1 MSGYLTV
8 IAALLSLLA
17 VPVTIACVVDDW
29 VLRPKRQLRAPA
41 GQPLPDPLL
50 MRVLYGL
57 LPVTILGLFISL
69 YTAERADFS
78 LVLVAVVAVS
88 GVVLLIDRS
97 LLRPRREAAA
107 RAASR
112 DPASIELPG
121 TVDYARSFFPV
132 MAVLLVL
139 RSFFYEPYRIP
150 SDSMMPTLLD
160 GDFILSTRMR
170 TGSVGRC
177 STPASG
183 GTVCRVGVMSQCS
196 AIRRIA
202 R

>member
-1 MSGYLTV
+1 MSGYLAT

-41 GQPLPDPLL
+41 GQPLPDPPL

-57 LPVTILGLFISL
+57 LPVTILGLFFSL

-78 LVLVAVVAVS
+78 LVLVGVVAVS
-88 GVVLLIDRS
+88 GVVLLIDRWV
-97 LLRPRREAAA
+97 LRPRRDAAA

-112 DPASIELPG
+112 DPASVELPG

-160 GDFILSTRMR
+160 GDFILVNKNAYGLRWPVLNTR
-170 TGSVGRC
+170 C
-177 STPASG
+177 
-183 GTVCRVGVMSQCS
+183 CGVPLS
-196 AIRRIA
+196 A
-202 R
+202 